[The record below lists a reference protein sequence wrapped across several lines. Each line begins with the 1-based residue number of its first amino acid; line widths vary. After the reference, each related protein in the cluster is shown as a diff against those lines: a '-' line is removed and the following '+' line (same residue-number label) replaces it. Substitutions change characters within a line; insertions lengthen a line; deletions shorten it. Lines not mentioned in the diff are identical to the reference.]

1 MKTYLA
7 VDIGASSG
15 RHILGWLEDGK
26 MRLSEVYRFKNG
38 AAQKNGRLC
47 WDADGLQRHVLAGLR
62 ACAAHGA
69 PEGSALAGCAPEA
82 LLPESVSID
91 TWGVDFVLLD
101 ENLNRIGDAVA
112 YRDGRT
118 VGVPEKLEAVL
129 PFAELYARTGI
140 QRQVYNTVY
149 QLWSLRQAAPE
160 QLERAAHFLMMPDYL
175 AFTLTGVCA
184 NEYTIA
190 STSALLNARERTW
203 DAEILKRI
211 GVPAHIFHPVRMAGE
226 PLGRLTPAVR
236 EAAGFD
242 TLVRLAPSHDTA
254 SAFLAVPAR
263 DENAVFLSSGTWSLI
278 GVENPEPITTAE
290 SRAQNFTSEGGY
302 AYRYRYLKNIMGLW
316 MLQNIRRELG
326 QTRFDFEL
334 FAKLAESAADYPGRV
349 DVNDGRFLAP
359 DNMQEAVRVVLR
371 ENGFKEKPTAA
382 QTLSCVYHSL
392 AESYAEAV
400 RGLEKITGRAFTSL
414 NIVGGGSQDAY
425 LNQLTA
431 DATGL
436 PVYAGPTEGTAIGN
450 IAVQM
455 IAGGALRDVQHARDV
470 IRESF
475 PIRVFTPRGKEKT
488 TC

>member
-91 TWGVDFVLLD
+91 TWGVDFVLLG

-118 VGVPEKLEAVL
+118 AGVPEKLEAVL

-140 QRQVYNTVY
+140 QRQVYTTVY

-334 FAKLAESAADYPGRV
+334 LAKLAESAADYPGRV

>member
-91 TWGVDFVLLD
+91 TWGVGFVLLD

-118 VGVPEKLEAVL
+118 AGVPEKLEAVL

-334 FAKLAESAADYPGRV
+334 LAKLAESAADYPGRV

>member
-15 RHILGWLEDGK
+15 RHSLGWLEDGK
-26 MRLSEVYRFKNG
+26 MRLSEVNRFKNG

-62 ACAAHGA
+62 ACARTARRGLRARRLCTGGA
-69 PEGSALAGCAPEA
+69 AARERFNRYVGRGFR
-82 LLPESVSID
+82 LL
-91 TWGVDFVLLD
+91 G

-118 VGVPEKLEAVL
+118 AGVPEKLEAVL

-226 PLGRLTPAVR
+226 PGRLTPAVR

-278 GVENPEPITTAE
+278 GVENPSRSRPRRAARRT
-290 SRAQNFTSEGGY
+290 SRA
-302 AYRYRYLKNIMGLW
+302 R
-316 MLQNIRRELG
+316 
-326 QTRFDFEL
+326 
-334 FAKLAESAADYPGRV
+334 AATH
-349 DVNDGRFLAP
+349 
-359 DNMQEAVRVVLR
+359 
-371 ENGFKEKPTAA
+371 TA
-382 QTLSCVYHSL
+382 
-392 AESYAEAV
+392 
-400 RGLEKITGRAFTSL
+400 
-414 NIVGGGSQDAY
+414 
-425 LNQLTA
+425 TA
-431 DATGL
+431 T
-436 PVYAGPTEGTAIGN
+436 
-450 IAVQM
+450 
-455 IAGGALRDVQHARDV
+455 
-470 IRESF
+470 
-475 PIRVFTPRGKEKT
+475 
-488 TC
+488 

>member
-38 AAQKNGRLC
+38 AEHRNGQLC
-47 WDADGLQRHVLAGLR
+47 WNADGLKRHVLEGLR
-62 ACAAHGA
+62 ACAAHGV
-69 PEGSALAGCAPEA
+69 PEDSALAGCAPEA

-101 ENLNRIGDAVA
+101 EELKRIGDAVA

-118 VGVPEKLEAVL
+118 AGVPERLEAVL

-149 QLWSLRQAAPE
+149 QLWALRQAAPE
-160 QLERAAHFLMMPDYL
+160 QLEHAAHFLMMPDYL

-226 PLGRLTPAVR
+226 SLGRLTSAVR

-334 FAKLAESAADYPGRV
+334 LAKLAESAADYPGRV

>member
-91 TWGVDFVLLD
+91 TWGVDFVLLG

-118 VGVPEKLEAVL
+118 AGVPEKLEAVL

-254 SAFLAVPAR
+254 SAYDSAR
-263 DENAVFLSSGTWSLI
+263 RFWPCRRATKTPCS
-278 GVENPEPITTAE
+278 
-290 SRAQNFTSEGGY
+290 SRA
-302 AYRYRYLKNIMGLW
+302 A
-316 MLQNIRRELG
+316 
-326 QTRFDFEL
+326 
-334 FAKLAESAADYPGRV
+334 
-349 DVNDGRFLAP
+349 
-359 DNMQEAVRVVLR
+359 
-371 ENGFKEKPTAA
+371 
-382 QTLSCVYHSL
+382 H
-392 AESYAEAV
+392 
-400 RGLEKITGRAFTSL
+400 
-414 NIVGGGSQDAY
+414 
-425 LNQLTA
+425 
-431 DATGL
+431 
-436 PVYAGPTEGTAIGN
+436 
-450 IAVQM
+450 
-455 IAGGALRDVQHARDV
+455 GA
-470 IRESF
+470 
-475 PIRVFTPRGKEKT
+475 
-488 TC
+488 

>member
-47 WDADGLQRHVLAGLR
+47 WDADGLQRHVLAGRR

-118 VGVPEKLEAVL
+118 AGVPEKLEAVL

-226 PLGRLTPAVR
+226 PLGRLTPAVC

-334 FAKLAESAADYPGRV
+334 LAKLAESAADYPGRV

>member
-15 RHILGWLEDGK
+15 RHILGWLADGK
-26 MRLSEVYRFKNG
+26 MQLAEVYRFKNG
-38 AAQKNGRLC
+38 AEHRNGHLC
-47 WDADGLQRHVLAGLR
+47 WDADGLKNHVLEGLR
-62 ACAAHGA
+62 ACAEHVA
-69 PEGSALAGCAPEA
+69 PEQETPA
-82 LLPESVSID
+82 SVAID

-101 ENLNRIGDAVA
+101 EAMNRIGDAVA

-118 VGVPEKLEAVL
+118 AGVPEKLEAVL

-140 QRQVYNTVY
+140 QQQVYNTVY
-149 QLWSLRQAAPE
+149 QLWALRQEAPE

-175 AFTLTGVCA
+175 GFVLSGVCA

-190 STSALLNARERTW
+190 STSALLNAREKTW
-203 DAEILKRI
+203 DQEILRRI
-211 GVPAHIFHPVRMAGE
+211 GVPARIFHPVRMAGE
-226 PLGRLTPAVR
+226 ALGRLTPDVQSSV
-236 EAAGFD
+236 GFD
-242 TLVRLAPSHDTA
+242 TLVRLAPAHDTA

-302 AYRYRYLKNIMGLW
+302 QYRYRYLKNIMGLW

-326 QTRFDFEL
+326 QTRFDFEM
-334 FAKLAESAADYPGRV
+334 LAWLARSAADYPGRV

-359 DNMQEAVRVVLR
+359 ENMQEAVRVVLC
-371 ENGFKEKPTAA
+371 ENGFTEKPTAA

-400 RGLEKITGRAFTSL
+400 RGLEKITGKTFTSL

-450 IAVQM
+450 LAVQM
-455 IAGGALRDVQHARDV
+455 IADGALRDVQHARDV
-470 IRESF
+470 IRASF
-475 PIRVFTPRGKEKT
+475 PIRVFTPREKE
-488 TC
+488 

>member
-38 AAQKNGRLC
+38 AAQKSGRLC

-101 ENLNRIGDAVA
+101 ENLNRTGDAVA

-118 VGVPEKLEAVL
+118 AGVPEKLEAVL

-326 QTRFDFEL
+326 QTRFDFEML
-334 FAKLAESAADYPGRV
+334 AKLAESAADYPGRV

-359 DNMQEAVRVVLR
+359 DNMQEVVRVVLR

-455 IAGGALRDVQHARDV
+455 IASGALRGVQHARDV

>member
-15 RHILGWLEDGK
+15 RHILGWLADGK

-69 PEGSALAGCAPEA
+69 PEGAALAGCAPEA

-118 VGVPEKLEAVL
+118 AGVPEKLEAVL

-226 PLGRLTPAVR
+226 PLGRLTPAVC

-334 FAKLAESAADYPGRV
+334 LAKLAESAADYPGRV

>member
-91 TWGVDFVLLD
+91 TWGVDFVLLG

-118 VGVPEKLEAVL
+118 AGVPEKLEAVL

-302 AYRYRYLKNIMGLW
+302 AYRYRCLKNIMGLW

-334 FAKLAESAADYPGRV
+334 LAKLAESAADYPGRV

>member
-91 TWGVDFVLLD
+91 TWGVDFVLLG

-118 VGVPEKLEAVL
+118 AGGPEKLEAVL

-334 FAKLAESAADYPGRV
+334 LAKLAESAADYPGRV

>member
-15 RHILGWLEDGK
+15 RHILGWLADGK
-26 MRLSEVYRFKNG
+26 MQLAEVYRFKNG
-38 AAQKNGRLC
+38 AEHRNGHLC
-47 WDADGLQRHVLAGLR
+47 WDADGLKNHVLEGLR
-62 ACAAHGA
+62 ACAEHIE
-69 PEGSALAGCAPEA
+69 PEQETPA
-82 LLPESVSID
+82 SVAID

-101 ENLNRIGDAVA
+101 EAMNRIGDAVA

-118 VGVPEKLEAVL
+118 AGVPEKLEAVL

-140 QRQVYNTVY
+140 QQQVYNTVY
-149 QLWSLRQAAPE
+149 QLWALRQEAPE

-175 AFTLTGVCA
+175 GFVLSGVCA

-190 STSALLNARERTW
+190 STSALLNAREKTW
-203 DAEILKRI
+203 DQEILRRI
-211 GVPAHIFHPVRMAGE
+211 GVPARIFHPVRMAGE
-226 PLGRLTPAVR
+226 ALGRLTPDVQSSV
-236 EAAGFD
+236 GFD
-242 TLVRLAPSHDTA
+242 TLVRLAPAHDTA

-263 DENAVFLSSGTWSLI
+263 DENAVFLSSGTWS
-278 GVENPEPITTAE
+278 PEPITTAE

-302 AYRYRYLKNIMGLW
+302 QYRYRYLKNIMGLW

-326 QTRFDFEL
+326 QTRFDFEM
-334 FAKLAESAADYPGRV
+334 LAWLARSAADYPGRV

-359 DNMQEAVRVVLR
+359 ENMQEAVRVVLR
-371 ENGFKEKPTAA
+371 ENGFTEKPTAA

-400 RGLEKITGRAFTSL
+400 RGLEKITGKTFTSL

-450 IAVQM
+450 LAVQM
-455 IAGGALRDVQHARDV
+455 IADGALRDVQHARDV
-470 IRESF
+470 IRASF
-475 PIRVFTPRGKEKT
+475 PIRVFTPREKE
-488 TC
+488 